1 MKNIAIIMGG
11 YSSEYKIS
19 LISGNLVRQYL
30 DKTKYNGY
38 CIHIFKKKWVYVDDE
53 TEFQSINDFQ

>member
-1 MKNIAIIMGG
+1 MKNIAIMGG

-38 CIHIFKKKWVYVDDE
+38 CIHIFKENGFIDDTE
-53 TEFQSINDFQ
+53 TNYPIDK

>member
-19 LISGNLVRQYL
+19 LISGNLTTIWIKQNTGILRPY
-30 DKTKYNGY
+30 TE
-38 CIHIFKKKWVYVDDE
+38 KKWVYVDEAE
-53 TEFQSINDFQ
+53 TEYPIDKMIFQ

>member
-19 LISGNLVRQYL
+19 LISGILRQYL

-38 CIHIFKKKWVYVDDE
+38 CIHIQEKMGLCGR
-53 TEFQSINDFQ
+53 